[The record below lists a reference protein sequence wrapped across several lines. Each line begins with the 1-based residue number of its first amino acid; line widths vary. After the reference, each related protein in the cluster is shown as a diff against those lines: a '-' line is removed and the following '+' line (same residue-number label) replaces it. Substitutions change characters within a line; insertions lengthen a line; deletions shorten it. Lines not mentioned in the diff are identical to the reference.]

1 MGKGKRGETNKL
13 LMSYYRNMATQDYHK
28 IMDSSKINF
37 INNYISFKKTH
48 GCSLTEVSEEEFHT
62 FIVNV
67 NGFFKSKMKQL
78 RKEYL
83 GYTEIKNVKCE
94 RQWRMMM
101 GTLRNAYKEGKE
113 MKVTAVLYDMSQAS

>member
-1 MGKGKRGETNKL
+1 MGKGKRGETNKTL
-13 LMSYYRNMATQDYHK
+13 VSYYRNMATKDYRK
-28 IMDSSKINF
+28 IMDSSKENF

-48 GCSLTEVSEEEFHT
+48 GCSLTEVSEEDFHT

-101 GTLRNAYKEGKE
+101 GTLRNAHKEGKE
-113 MKVTAVLYDMSQAS
+113 EKVTAVLYDMSQVS